1 MAEFRYG
8 YRTKFDEP
16 TPVEEY
22 PEPQFH
28 KPNARV
34 TASNPHAAN
43 LLSKLPLKDPT
54 IAFNIDLQQNNGSDP
69 CNPINAQKLFEK
81 VSCRGLM
88 IISIL
93 RFAGRLSTN
102 ATMCRETGARRSV
115 YFNPQHR

>member
-8 YRTKFDEP
+8 YRTQFDEP

-22 PEPQFH
+22 AEPQFQ

-54 IAFNIDLQQNNGSDP
+54 IAFNIDLQQNSGSDP
-69 CNPINAQKLFEK
+69 SKPIDAQTLFEK
-81 VSCRGLM
+81 VSCMGL
-88 IISIL
+88 IL
-93 RFAGRLSTN
+93 YCALLVTRPPPGYKAS
-102 ATMCRETGARRSV
+102 C
-115 YFNPQHR
+115 Q

>member
-8 YRTKFDEP
+8 YRTQFDEP

-34 TASNPHAAN
+34 TASNPKAAN

-54 IAFNIDLQQNNGSDP
+54 IAFNINLQQNTGSDP
-69 CNPINAQKLFEK
+69 NKAIDAQTLFDK
-81 VSCRGLM
+81 VSCN
-88 IISIL
+88 ISFLISL
-93 RFAGRLSTN
+93 SCSSGTGGDLKRFKLDAGIMTLSDFQQT
-102 ATMCRETGARRSV
+102 
-115 YFNPQHR
+115 

>member
-8 YRTKFDEP
+8 YRTQFDEP

-22 PEPQFH
+22 TEPQFH

-54 IAFNIDLQQNNGSDP
+54 ITFNINLQQNTGSDP
-69 CNPINAQKLFEK
+69 SKPIDAPTLFDK
-81 VSCRGLM
+81 VSCMLLM
-88 IISIL
+88 NISFLIS
-93 RFAGRLSTN
+93 LS
-102 ATMCRETGARRSV
+102 CKV
-115 YFNPQHR
+115 YGSLTVKLYIMTSSEFQQT

>member
-22 PEPQFH
+22 LEPQFY

-54 IAFNIDLQQNNGSDP
+54 IPFDINLQQNTGSDP
-69 CNPINAQKLFEK
+69 KKYIDAQTLFDK
-81 VSCRGLM
+81 VSCMRLM
-88 IISIL
+88 NISPYC
-93 RFAGRLSTN
+93 AVSG
-102 ATMCRETGARRSV
+102 TGGD
-115 YFNPQHR
+115 F

>member
-8 YRTKFDEP
+8 YRTQFDEP

-22 PEPQFH
+22 PEPQFY

-54 IAFNIDLQQNNGSDP
+54 IPFDINLQQNTGSDP
-69 CNPINAQKLFEK
+69 KKYIDAQTLFDK
-81 VSCRGLM
+81 VSCMRLMNISPYRAVQVLGVIFRGL
-88 IISIL
+88 
-93 RFAGRLSTN
+93 R
-102 ATMCRETGARRSV
+102 
-115 YFNPQHR
+115 